1 MQGLT
6 RSSSSELSEAFMVA
20 TCRLNLE
27 QPHVV
32 CALMKT
38 IISFVA
44 MLAWVAPLTAQNIY
58 DSVLVGNV
66 QRTYMT
72 HLPSGFDESKWYPV
86 LLAFHGGQTA
96 GRTDLGWQALA
107 LQGRLSEKAD
117 KEGFIVV
124 YPEGQEFATGRSWNA
139 GACCPPSASKGVD
152 DVVFVDAMLD
162 KLFRDHRIDTTRV
175 YATGSSNGGMLCYR
189 LACELSHRIAAIAPN
204 ACSHMIQPCNPVNN
218 VPIISFHS
226 RIDPIVLYKGGN
238 GPDDV
243 PFLKDVFF
251 PSQDS
256 NLVVWQQRNGCTK
269 RDTIVN
275 GGTLGYSF
283 IRLSNCDCDVEVHHY
298 ATADGGHSWPGG
310 APNNVSPPSTQLNA
324 TDLLWDF
331 LRRYTLGCGVTS
343 ATEHLCDTHIAL
355 YPNPATTS
363 LTINGIEAQASF
375 TIVDIYGRVVAAGIT
390 AGSIDISPLPS
401 GTYVLRLQQGG
412 KVATLRFVR
421 K

>member
-1 MQGLT
+1 MKTLMI
-6 RSSSSELSEAFMVA
+6 LA
-20 TCRLNLE
+20 
-27 QPHVV
+27 VV
-32 CALMKT
+32 C
-38 IISFVA
+38 
-44 MLAWVAPLTAQNIY
+44 LAAAVLHAQNIY
-58 DSVLVGNV
+58 DSVLVGST

-72 HLPSGFDESKWYPV
+72 HLPTGYDQSKRYAV
-86 LLAFHGGQTA
+86 LLAFHGGQQA
-96 GRTDLGWQALA
+96 GRTDVGWQALA
-107 LQGRLSEKAD
+107 LQGRLSDKAD

-139 GACCPPSASKGVD
+139 GDCCPPSASKGVD
-152 DVVFVDAMLD
+152 DVAFVDAMLD
-162 KLFRDHRIDTTRV
+162 ELVRDYRIDTTRV

-204 ACSHMIQPCNPVNN
+204 ACSHMIQPCTPVNK

-238 GPDDV
+238 GPADV

-275 GGTLGYSF
+275 GGTQGYSF

-298 ATADGGHSWPGG
+298 STADGGHSWPGG
-310 APNNVSPPSTQLNA
+310 APNNVSPPSAQINA

-331 LRRYTLGCGVTS
+331 LSKYTLGCGVTS
-343 ATEHLCDTHIAL
+343 VTEERRDILITV
-355 YPNPATTS
+355 YPNPVAST
-363 LTINGIEAQASF
+363 LRIDGIETQASF
-375 TIVDIYGRVVAAGIT
+375 TILDLYGRSIAAGT
-390 AGSIDISPLPS
+390 TTGSIDIGPLPS
-401 GTYVLRLQQGG
+401 GSYVLTLQVGG
-412 KVATLRFVR
+412 EARSVRFV
-421 K
+421 KE

>member
-1 MQGLT
+1 
-6 RSSSSELSEAFMVA
+6 
-20 TCRLNLE
+20 
-27 QPHVV
+27 
-32 CALMKT
+32 
-38 IISFVA
+38 
-44 MLAWVAPLTAQNIY
+44 MLAWLAPLTAQNIY
-58 DSVLVGNV
+58 DSVLVGST

-72 HLPSGFDESKWYPV
+72 HLPSGYDQSKRYPV

-107 LQGRLSEKAD
+107 IQGRLSEKSD

-124 YPEGQEFATGRSWNA
+124 YPEGQKFTTGRSWNA
-139 GACCPPSASKGVD
+139 GDCCPPSASKNVD
-152 DVVFVDAMLD
+152 DVAFVDAMLNR
-162 KLFRDHRIDTTRV
+162 LFRDYRIDTTRV

-269 RDTIVN
+269 RDTMVN
-275 GGTLGYSF
+275 GGTQGYSF
-283 IRLSNCDCDVEVHHY
+283 IRLSSCDCDVEVHHY
-298 ATADGGHSWPGG
+298 STADGGHSWPGG
-310 APNNVSPPSTQLNA
+310 EPNNLSPPSTQINA

-331 LRRYTLGCGVTS
+331 LRKYTLGCGATS
-343 ATEHLCDTHIAL
+343 VSDEQTSSAIVV
-355 YPNPATTS
+355 YPNPAES
-363 LTINGIEAQASF
+363 LLSISGMSGMASF
-375 TIVDIYGRVVAAGIT
+375 TITDVLARPLLTGTTSGN
-390 AGSIDISPLPS
+390 IDITSLMRGS
-401 GTYVLRLQQGG
+401 YVLTLMQGG
-412 KVATLRFVR
+412 EARTVRFV
-421 K
+421 KE

>member
-1 MQGLT
+1 
-6 RSSSSELSEAFMVA
+6 
-20 TCRLNLE
+20 
-27 QPHVV
+27 
-32 CALMKT
+32 MKT
-38 IISFVA
+38 TILCVV

-72 HLPSGFDESKWYPV
+72 HLPSGYDQSKRYPV
-86 LLAFHGGQTA
+86 LLAFHGGQQA
-96 GRTDLGWQALA
+96 GRTDVGWQALA
-107 LQGRLSEKAD
+107 IQGRLSEKSD
-117 KEGFIVV
+117 KEGFVVV

-139 GACCPPSASKGVD
+139 GDCCPPSASKDVD
-152 DVVFVDAMLD
+152 DVAFVDAMLD

-226 RIDPIVLYKGGN
+226 RIDPIVRYKGGN

-283 IRLSNCDCDVEVHHY
+283 IRLSDCDCDVEVHHY

-310 APNNVSPPSTQLNA
+310 EPNNVSPPSTQLNA
-324 TDLLWDF
+324 TDMLWDF

-343 ATEHLCDTHIAL
+343 VSDEQTSSAIAV
-355 YPNPATTS
+355 YPNPAES
-363 LTINGIEAQASF
+363 LLSISGLSGTASF
-375 TIVDIYGRVVAAGIT
+375 TITDVLSRPLLTGTTSGN
-390 AGSIDISPLPS
+390 IDITSLARGS
-401 GTYVLRLQQGG
+401 YNLTLMQGG
-412 KVATLRFVR
+412 QARTVRFV
-421 K
+421 KE

>member
-1 MQGLT
+1 
-6 RSSSSELSEAFMVA
+6 
-20 TCRLNLE
+20 
-27 QPHVV
+27 
-32 CALMKT
+32 MKT
-38 IISFVA
+38 IILFVV
-44 MLAWVAPLTAQNIY
+44 MLAWLAPLTAQNIY
-58 DSVLVGNV
+58 DSVLVGST

-72 HLPSGFDESKWYPV
+72 HLPSGYEQSRRYAV
-86 LLAFHGGQTA
+86 LLAFHGGQQA
-96 GRTDLGWQALA
+96 GRTDVGWQALA
-107 LQGRLSEKAD
+107 IQGRLSDKAD

-139 GACCPPSASKGVD
+139 GDCCPPSASKDVD
-152 DVVFVDAMLD
+152 DVAFVDAMLD

-204 ACSHMIQPCNPVNN
+204 ACSHMIQPCTPVNK

-226 RIDPIVLYKGGN
+226 RIDPIVRYKGGN

-324 TDLLWDF
+324 TDMLWDF
-331 LRRYTLGCGVTS
+331 LRRYTLGCAATQLMGSTLPHAFHHHKRIFTEPISGLANAHRVPRHTLGNTMADGGFGCEDAKAFGVS
-343 ATEHLCDTHIAL
+343 
-355 YPNPATTS
+355 
-363 LTINGIEAQASF
+363 
-375 TIVDIYGRVVAAGIT
+375 IT
-390 AGSIDISPLPS
+390 LADQRFGNS
-401 GTYVLRLQQGG
+401 GEDRHGVQRCSTRLIPQRPEST
-412 KVATLRFVR
+412 AFS
-421 K
+421 